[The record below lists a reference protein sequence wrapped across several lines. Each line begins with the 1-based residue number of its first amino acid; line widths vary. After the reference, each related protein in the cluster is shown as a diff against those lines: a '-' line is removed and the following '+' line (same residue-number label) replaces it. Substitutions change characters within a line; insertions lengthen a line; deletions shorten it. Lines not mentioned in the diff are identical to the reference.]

1 MRNCQSFTSP
11 MWLLLVLTGLWTSH
25 VVAFCPS
32 QCQCNDHALETN
44 CMSAR
49 LDVVPI
55 LLNPALRSLKLA
67 HNRITTIRQS
77 LDFYADLEVL
87 DLSHNSIDALGKR
100 HFESQIMLTSL
111 NLSYNSLHYLEEQAF
126 SGLTQLQVL
135 DLRHNHLTRIDD
147 YVLGDLEELTD
158 LDLSFN
164 SIEYLSSECFTSLY
178 RLRSLNLNSNR
189 LQMVPSASLQS
200 LVGLM
205 SLDLSLNS
213 IAQLDGESLESL
225 VQLRD
230 LNLANNTLHHIHL
243 AAFEGLSQLLVL
255 DLSWNRLGYVPG
267 ESLMLLPTLL
277 SLDLSSNYIERIGPF
292 AFNDLRQLESLRLSS
307 MSTLQYIDGNA
318 FASLNNSLQTLIVSD
333 NKLWTTL
340 DPRVISS
347 LKRLRYVDLSG
358 NGLATVAPVQWPSHL
373 EYFDLS
379 GNPLECNCSMHWLWQ
394 SHMRATNRSSVPM
407 KDIICH
413 GPAHLQQQHFFQLE
427 ESHLVCFSAG
437 YIVLVSLVSGLLLAV
452 FLALSVLCCYW
463 HRQRQANCSHVKHLA
478 NNMMQPSSVD
488 SPPFKS
494 KTLSLPKT
502 VDYYLNDDDY
512 VYHPASGPIKPIPVT
527 AV

>member
-1 MRNCQSFTSP
+1 
-11 MWLLLVLTGLWTSH
+11 
-25 VVAFCPS
+25 
-32 QCQCNDHALETN
+32 
-44 CMSAR
+44 
-49 LDVVPI
+49 
-55 LLNPALRSLKLA
+55 
-67 HNRITTIRQS
+67 
-77 LDFYADLEVL
+77 
-87 DLSHNSIDALGKR
+87 
-100 HFESQIMLTSL
+100 
-111 NLSYNSLHYLEEQAF
+111 
-126 SGLTQLQVL
+126 
-135 DLRHNHLTRIDD
+135 
-147 YVLGDLEELTD
+147 
-158 LDLSFN
+158 
-164 SIEYLSSECFTSLY
+164 
-178 RLRSLNLNSNR
+178 
-189 LQMVPSASLQS
+189 
-200 LVGLM
+200 M

-452 FLALSVLCCYW
+452 FLALFPLTFWMAKWACLDSSIPFGENPSIIFMFSMYLFIYL
-463 HRQRQANCSHVKHLA
+463 HKHIHIHTYIYICIYIYIYIY
-478 NNMMQPSSVD
+478 
-488 SPPFKS
+488 
-494 KTLSLPKT
+494 TLIYIYRL
-502 VDYYLNDDDY
+502 D
-512 VYHPASGPIKPIPVT
+512 
-527 AV
+527 